1 MGYQWVMDSD
11 DLAREQTFSDY
22 IISHTSGMNMSSKIL
37 KYFNVTPNLSLK
49 SDWVN
54 RSFSGFID
62 STGKINKNEVLG
74 FSSRTTGSFSLNMNT
89 QVYGLFPIKLGNI
102 QAIRHVVSPSIG
114 YSYRPDFSKEVFGS
128 NPEYYQAIKQDN
140 GEVVYFDRFAGT
152 LAGGTP
158 RGENQSVNFSL
169 NNIFIFTSIPIFSAT
184 SAQYSMH
191 LLHAF

>member
-1 MGYQWVMDSD
+1 MNNQRYFYETESYTQDDGTMGYQWVMDSD

-22 IISHTSGMNMSSKIL
+22 IISHTSGMNMASKIL

-158 RGENQSVNFSL
+158 RAVSY
-169 NNIFIFTSIPIFSAT
+169 T
-184 SAQYSMH
+184 H
-191 LLHAF
+191 LTLPTTPYV